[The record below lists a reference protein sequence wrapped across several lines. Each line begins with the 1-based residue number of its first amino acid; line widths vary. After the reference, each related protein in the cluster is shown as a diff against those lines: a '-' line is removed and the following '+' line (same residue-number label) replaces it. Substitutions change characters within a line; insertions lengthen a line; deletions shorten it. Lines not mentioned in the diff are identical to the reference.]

1 MSTLSLIWGILAF
14 IGTGI
19 AFIPFLGILNWMC
32 IPFSGLGF
40 VVSVIALATTKQGD
54 GKFGSIVGMILCFFS
69 VMIGIV
75 RLLIGGG
82 VV

>member
-1 MSTLSLIWGILAF
+1 MIVLSLIWGILAL
-14 IGTGI
+14 IGACI
-19 AFIPFLGILNWMC
+19 AFIPFLGFLNWLG

-40 VVSVIALATTKQGD
+40 IVSVIALATAKQED
-54 GKFGSIVGMILCFFS
+54 NKFGAIAGMVLCFFS

-82 VV
+82 LF